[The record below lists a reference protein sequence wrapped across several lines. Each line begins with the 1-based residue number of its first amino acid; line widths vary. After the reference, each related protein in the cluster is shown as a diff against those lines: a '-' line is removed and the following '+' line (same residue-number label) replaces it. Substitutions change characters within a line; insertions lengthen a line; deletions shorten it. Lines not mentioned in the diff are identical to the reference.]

1 MIALLTL
8 SAFAL
13 AADPA
18 PSISPTTPASS
29 PPSPSSPQSS
39 PPRVAGAVG
48 VARSAG
54 GGLPL
59 GAHLLLI
66 STGELRY
73 IGTLPPE
80 LTLDAEGTQLGQ
92 GPVLDQRLR
101 TGLTLKSVEDR
112 WSVGT
117 EWDLFTGQLAGDT
130 WDVPGTVDE
139 RHREELGV
147 LHGRSFLPREAG
159 GSLRVGVMRISAGL
173 TTSHWGLGMLANDG
187 DHDPEFGRTDFG
199 DRVLRLRVGARPFQ
213 KGAFPLTVALA
224 GDRVVQD
231 DLVQA
236 GALGPDGQVAWQGV
250 AAVLYAPAN
259 GNKLGIY
266 GVYRDQ
272 TEPVIDG
279 ESEGRKTRIGV
290 VDVYGELR
298 APVGALQLRLG
309 GEAAE
314 IGGHT
319 NRAETY
325 NSIDGLDILS
335 GGATGFVGVAG
346 PARVRVVDAAG
357 REGTQKRDLWSTRIR
372 TGWASGDAD
381 PDDARSNDFTFDR
394 DYDAGMLLFKE
405 QMGGIEAANYA
416 LISDPANTGHTPDGA
431 ELSVTEGSFRRAT
444 FIQPVVEVDPLSW
457 LGVRAGVM
465 AAWSTGPITQ
475 PFYTFRNGG
484 SPTNHLNQPTTGR
497 ALGTEI
503 DWAVRLGGIPLGGGK
518 ERSCPLA
525 PELLLQGA
533 HLFSSADMG
542 GGTATMLTATARA
555 RW

>member
-1 MIALLTL
+1 MTLTL
-8 SAFAL
+8 LAL
-13 AADPA
+13 GTKLSLDE
-18 PSISPTTPASS
+18 
-29 PPSPSSPQSS
+29 
-39 PPRVAGAVG
+39 
-48 VARSAG
+48 
-54 GGLPL
+54 
-59 GAHLLLI
+59 
-66 STGELRY
+66 TGELRY
-73 IGTLPPE
+73 IGSLPPE

-101 TGLTLKSVEDR
+101 TGITLKSAEDL

-117 EWDLFTGQLAGDT
+117 QWDLFSGQLAGDT
-130 WDVPGTVDE
+130 WDVPGTIDE
-139 RHREELGV
+139 RHREALGV
-147 LHGRSFLPREAG
+147 LYSRSFLPREAG
-159 GSLRVGVMRISAGL
+159 GSVRFGPLRVSAGL
-173 TTSHWGLGMLANDG
+173 TSSHWGLGMLANDG

-231 DLVQA
+231 DLVHA
-236 GALGPDGQVAWQGV
+236 GAFGPGGQVAWQGV
-250 AAVLYAPAN
+250 AAALYTPQS

-272 TEPVIDG
+272 TEPVLEG
-279 ESEGRKTRIGV
+279 ESVGRKTRIGV
-290 VDVYGELR
+290 VDVYGEAHAVLGPLLLR
-298 APVGALQLRLG
+298 VG

-319 NRAETY
+319 NRAETV

-335 GGATGFVGVAG
+335 GGATGYVGVAG
-346 PARVRVVDAAG
+346 MSRSGVLDATAGPA
-357 REGTQKRDLWSTRIR
+357 RDLWSAKIR
-372 TGWASGDAD
+372 TGWASGDSD
-381 PDDARSNDFTFDR
+381 PDDGRSNDFTFDR

-416 LISDPANTGHTPDGA
+416 LISDPANAGHTPDGA
-431 ELSVTEGSFRRAT
+431 DLTVTEGSFRRAT
-444 FIQPVVEVDPLSW
+444 FVQPVAEVDPLSW

-465 AAWSTGPITQ
+465 MAWSTGSIAQ

-484 SPTNHLNQPTTGR
+484 SPTNHLDQPTTGR

-503 DWAVRLGGIPLGGGK
+503 DWAVRVGGLPLGGG
-518 ERSCPLA
+518 EEHSCPLA

>member
-1 MIALLTL
+1 MTSSISWALALSTL
-8 SAFAL
+8 GLSTSAL
-13 AADPA
+13 AAPDDPA
-18 PSISPTTPASS
+18 STPPASS
-29 PPSPSSPQSS
+29 SSASSPAGTTAASS
-39 PPRVAGAVG
+39 PAGI
-48 VARSAG
+48 
-54 GGLPL
+54 PL
-59 GAHLLLI
+59 GAHLLLV

-130 WDVPGTVDE
+130 WDVPGTIDE

-147 LHGRSFLPREAG
+147 LHDRSFLPRKAE
-159 GSLRVGVMRISAGL
+159 GSLRLGFVRVSAGL

-199 DRVLRLRVGARPFQ
+199 DRVLRLRVAARPFQ
-213 KGAFPLTVALA
+213 DGKFPLGFSLA
-224 GDRVVQD
+224 ADRVVQD
-231 DLVQA
+231 DLVHA
-236 GALGPDGQVAWQGV
+236 GAFGPEGQVAWQGV
-250 AAVLYAPAN
+250 AAALYAPAN

-272 TEPVIDG
+272 TEPVLDG

-298 APVGALQLRLG
+298 APVGTLQLRLG

-319 NRAETY
+319 NRAQTY

-346 PARVRVVDAAG
+346 PARVRVVDDAG
-357 REGTQKRDLWSTRIR
+357 RAGTQKRDLWTGKIR
-372 TGWASGDAD
+372 TGWASGDAH
-381 PDDARSNDFTFDR
+381 PDDARSNDFNFDR

-444 FIQPVVEVDPLSW
+444 FIQPVAEVNPLSW
-457 LGVRAGVM
+457 LGVRAGVL
-465 AAWSTGPITQ
+465 AAWSTGPIAQ

-484 SPTNHLNQPTTGR
+484 SPANHLDQPTTGR

-503 DWAVRLGGIPLGGGK
+503 DWAVRLGGIPLGGGH
-518 ERSCPLA
+518 SCPLA